1 MVKRTPC
8 VETLKS
14 RSERRSAKARL
25 VPRPCAQGDVGDRKG
40 DIPPTGIVAKAL
52 RRVTLRVTH
61 VRTMGGVRST
71 RPRQSMGDT
80 MPGPSSAA
88 DRRPDSSTCPRAGR
102 GTPTPF
108 KRAHEE
114 PLQSARGTSSR
125 DECAQTSPDI
135 RVVLVTEGGLELP
148 LVASSAQVAQLL
160 ESVSEM
166 AAGLDPDGLLLS
178 LGRANRRAHPVRM
191 DQVLSRVRVVV
202 QRGTSTKG
210 DAS

>member
-1 MVKRTPC
+1 MSPLDPASVLR
-8 VETLKS
+8 VTLGIGK
-14 RSERRSAKARL
+14 
-25 VPRPCAQGDVGDRKG
+25 VTFRP
-40 DIPPTGIVAKAL
+40 PESLTKAL
-52 RRVTLRVTH
+52 RRVTLRVTP
-61 VRTMGGVRST
+61 VRMMGGVRST
-71 RPRQSMGDT
+71 RPRQSTLGDT

-102 GTPTPF
+102 GTPTPV

-114 PLQSARGTSSR
+114 PLRLVRGTSGR
-125 DECAQTSPDI
+125 DECAQTSPDV

-148 LVASSAQVAQLL
+148 LVASPAQVARLL

-166 AAGLDPDGLLLS
+166 AAGVDPDGLLLS
-178 LGRANRRAHPVRM
+178 HGRADRRPHPVRM

-202 QRGTSTKG
+202 QRGTSTEG